1 MPRRV
6 PDIRKIQGLIG
17 YRPTKSLDAILQGVI
32 EYFRDSP

>member
-17 YRPTKSLDAILQGVI
+17 YQPQVKLDEILRRIVDHFQKQ
-32 EYFRDSP
+32 